1 MSKFNFKL
9 KTKLYFISIGMV
21 LLFTAVVF
29 VQFEKGIR
37 DQKQGKIDSFNL
49 YYENLSSTIS
59 QLFYAQYNNIQAFTR
74 NRDLKDLKNVEGGN
88 FVLNELITLYPS
100 IDYLVLVDLNGKV
113 VTSSTIDS
121 EGKKLK
127 TDFLKAIDF
136 NTKPWYKDTLN
147 GKYMEDFKKKIFGAY
162 VGKVELD
169 DVAKTMYGKD
179 RLGMMYGTLIED
191 EFGDPIAVLG
201 AYSNMRWVENEMTNL
216 YNVLASNGMKSSEI
230 YLLNKAGKPISFF
243 GKSAGAKKSMIKH
256 DFKSYNLKEDM
267 FALKH
272 PVIDELK
279 KKKHGTSVA
288 TDFMNPDKEHIYAYG
303 PIKNRRFL
311 DAIGWKL
318 VVGMQPSD
326 AFSEII
332 ALQKVF
338 YMTLAGAFIVCCF
351 VSIFI
356 VTRLYSQLISVIE
369 GLRASAGRTLEFV
382 SQLNEMSGKVNDM
395 SSSQASAIQET
406 ASTLDEVSQM
416 VKMSAQNANNSVE
429 ISSKSEKSANT
440 GKQVVAKVVEAMH
453 GIKDSNENILTTTS
467 EGNKKINE
475 IVAVI
480 NEISEKTKVINDIV
494 FQTKL
499 LSFNASVEAARAGEH
514 GKGFAVVAEEVG
526 NLAQMSGKAAEE
538 IGDILGES
546 ISRVESI
553 VTENQSAIEKIM
565 VTSKEKIEQGIEITG
580 ECDRAL
586 EEIVEGVKV
595 VSNMSNE
602 ISTATREQE
611 SGVSNISMAMNQL
624 QDSTNENSN
633 IAFQTLKCSEQLD
646 QETDYLREVI
656 ETLENEVVGG
666 KAVPKKAKETTSN
679 KQVAQKKEDNVLEL
693 PKKEVVAETV
703 VENKKEN
710 ELKSVVGAEIP
721 DADDPRFEDI

>member
-21 LLFTAVVF
+21 LLFTAAVF

-37 DQKQGKIDSFNL
+37 DQKKGKVDSFNL

-74 NRDLKDLKNVEGGN
+74 NKDLKDLKNSEGGN

-100 IDYLVLVDLNGKV
+100 IDYLVLVSLEGKI

-121 EGKKLK
+121 EGKKLN
-127 TDFLKAIDF
+127 TDFLKTVNF
-136 NTKPWYKDTLN
+136 NNEKWFTSTKE
-147 GKYMEDFKKKIFGAY
+147 GKYVEDFKKKIFGAF
-162 VGKVELD
+162 VGEAEVD
-169 DVAKTMYGKD
+169 TVAKKMYGKD
-179 RLGMMYGTLIED
+179 RLGMMFGTLIED

-201 AYSNMRWVENEMTNL
+201 AYSNMRWVENEMSNL
-216 YNVLASNGMKSSEI
+216 YKVLSSNGMNSSEI
-230 YLLNKAGKPISFF
+230 YLLNKKGQPISMYASK
-243 GKSAGAKKSMIKH
+243 GSKKPSIYH
-256 DFKSYNLKEDM
+256 DFKSYNLKTNYFEKDN
-267 FALKH
+267 AVLADLKAGKRGVKASH
-272 PVIDELK
+272 
-279 KKKHGTSVA
+279 H
-288 TDFMNPDKEHIYAYG
+288 FDKEDESIYAYG
-303 PIKNRRFL
+303 SIKNRRFL
-311 DAIGWKL
+311 DKIGWNL
-318 VVGMQPSD
+318 VIGMHPDD

-338 YMTLAGAFIVCCF
+338 YITLAVAFIICCF

-356 VTRLYSQLISVIE
+356 VSRLYGQLVDVIE

-416 VKMSAQNANNSVE
+416 VKMSAQNANNSVD
-429 ISSKSEKSANT
+429 ISSKSEGSANT
-440 GKQVVAKVVEAMH
+440 GKQIVAKVVAAMN

-467 EGNKKINE
+467 EGNQKINE
-475 IVAVI
+475 IVSVI

-538 IGDILGES
+538 IGEILGES
-546 ISRVESI
+546 ISRVENI

-565 VTSKEKIEQGIEITG
+565 VTSKDKIEQGIDITG

-595 VSNMSNE
+595 VSTMSQE
-602 ISTATREQE
+602 ISTATKEQE

-646 QETDYLREVI
+646 KETDYLRDVI
-656 ETLENEVVGG
+656 LKLENEVVGG
-666 KAVPKKAKETTSN
+666 KPTTGKVVSAPVTSSPT
-679 KQVAQKKEDNVLEL
+679 KSEDNILEL
-693 PKKEVVAETV
+693 PKKEVK
-703 VENKKEN
+703 VEPKKEAAPEQ